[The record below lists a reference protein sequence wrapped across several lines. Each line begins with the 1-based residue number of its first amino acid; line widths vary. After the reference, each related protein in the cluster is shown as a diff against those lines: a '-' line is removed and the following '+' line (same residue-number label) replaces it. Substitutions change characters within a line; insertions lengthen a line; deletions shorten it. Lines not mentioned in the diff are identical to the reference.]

1 MKLIVKVKPKSKKI
15 QVFKVNNNFVVTLT
29 APATNNKAN
38 LQLIEVLANYFQI
51 PKNRVIITSGLTTKI
66 KRVLILNK

>member
-1 MKLIVKVKPKSKKI
+1 MKLIVYIKSGSKKI
-15 QVFKVNNNFVVTLT
+15 KVVRHAENLFVHLT
-29 APATNNKAN
+29 ARAQENKAN
-38 LQLIEVLANYFQI
+38 LQLIEVLAEYFQI